1 MGRASKPWLRHKGK
15 APEKEYPK
23 RARKKRSYKWA
34 LFWLILFGYYGAHR
48 FYLWDAKKAGLNI
61 VFYFFG
67 FLAVLF
73 LTALLLPELIKTT
86 PETGVS
92 IALLFASFIP
102 WLLIILF
109 EYPRLKR
116 NVNQTNKEHLLN

>member
-48 FYLWDAKKAGLNI
+48 FYLWDYKKAWTLIAFYNLTMI
-61 VFYFFG
+61 SALIIFADNLFSEDDPRLVLVF
-67 FLAVLF
+67 
-73 LTALLLPELIKTT
+73 LLY
-86 PETGVS
+86 
-92 IALLFASFIP
+92 
-102 WLLIILF
+102 WLLVFLF
-109 EYPRLKR
+109 ERPRLKVR
-116 NVNQTNKEHLLN
+116 VETKNKEHLLN